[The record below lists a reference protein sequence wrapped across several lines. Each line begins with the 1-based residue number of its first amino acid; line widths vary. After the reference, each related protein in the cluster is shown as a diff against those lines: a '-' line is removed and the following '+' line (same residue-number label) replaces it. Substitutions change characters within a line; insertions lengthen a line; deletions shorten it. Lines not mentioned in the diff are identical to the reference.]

1 MNRPSANEIINQI
14 RNWKIEVASHR
25 NDGWTRA
32 HYMMLL
38 NKIKEELK
46 EEPYEIPHIPGLA
59 EDDEFNF

>member
-1 MNRPSANEIINQI
+1 M
-14 RNWKIEVASHR
+14 EVASHR

-32 HYMMLL
+32 HYMILL
-38 NKIKEELK
+38 NKVREELK